1 MVHVKSLESE
11 TGSRL
16 RGLVLKICV
25 GYANFLV
32 EFRVNR
38 QKLVHVAVRIDLEMN
53 RIRLA
58 APQRFNK
65 IEVVRCQKRIDHGRR
80 YEQAILVVG
89 FSLLSANERET
100 KNHLLCRWK
109 TRKEL

>member
-32 EFRVNR
+32 EFRIHAYLR
-38 QKLVHVAVRIDLEMN
+38 CGG
-53 RIRLA
+53 IRY
-58 APQRFNK
+58 P
-65 IEVVRCQKRIDHGRR
+65 KRG
-80 YEQAILVVG
+80 YLYG
-89 FSLLSANERET
+89 L
-100 KNHLLCRWK
+100 
-109 TRKEL
+109 